1 MSCILNTSHSLD
13 CRTSIGGL
21 KKVFLASVTGGT
33 DAISASP
40 TSGVLTTFTVDGTTV
55 SAASGLETTPFVE
68 IEVPVETAGFTEV
81 ATYSNEN
88 GTSFYTTTLS
98 FPVNKMDST
107 SQELLRIIG
116 QNNRLCAVVIDN
128 NDNLFLLGNERGVIA
143 TASNGGSG
151 TAYSDRSGYVV
162 ELTGVALD
170 PAYEIVFA

>member
-1 MSCILNTSHSLD
+1 MACILNTSHSLD

-21 KKVFLASVTGGT
+21 KKIFLASVTGGT
-33 DAISASP
+33 EGISASA
-40 TSGVLTTFTVDGTTV
+40 TAGVVSSFSVDGTSV
-55 SAASGLETTPFVE
+55 SASSGLEATPFVV

-98 FPVNKMDST
+98 FPVNKMDSS
-107 SQELLRIIG
+107 SQELLRVIG
-116 QNNRLCAVVIDN
+116 QNNRLCAVVLDN
-128 NDNLFLLGNERGVIA
+128 NDNYFLLSNERGVIA

-151 TAYSDRSGYVV
+151 TSYSDRSGYVV

-170 PAYEIVFA
+170 PCYEVVFA

>member
-1 MSCILNTSHSLD
+1 MACILNTNYSLD

-33 DAISASP
+33 EGISASA
-40 TSGVLTTFTVDGTTV
+40 TAGVVSSFSVDGTSV
-55 SAASGLETTPFVE
+55 SASSGLETTPFVV

-98 FPVNKMDST
+98 FPVNKMDSS
-107 SQELLRIIG
+107 SQELLRVIG
-116 QNNRLCAVVIDN
+116 QNNRLCAVVLDN

-170 PAYEIVFA
+170 PAYEVVFA